1 MCQDGFHT
9 AKCKY
14 WREPVLIVLSNL
26 VCLGLDGTGVQ
37 RLNRNISSWQEANK
51 QQHRNTEDYI
61 LRRLTDDNK
70 QRGQFNGLCS
80 RKHVLPPDE
89 A

>member
-1 MCQDGFHT
+1 M
-9 AKCKY
+9 
-14 WREPVLIVLSNL
+14 LIVMSSGL
-26 VCLGLDGTGVQ
+26 VWIEYRQC
-37 RLNRNISSWQEANK
+37 LNRNISSWQEANK

-61 LRRLTDDNK
+61 LMRLTDDNK